1 MLAINGVS
9 VSFNRKRVLDDVT
22 IDVARG
28 SFVSFLGP
36 SGCGKTTLLRLIAG
50 FLTPDSGGIT
60 LDGKPLSTASHI
72 VPPEKRGM
80 GMVFQ
85 NYAVWPH
92 MSVYQNVAYGLRL
105 RRLPKD
111 IQRTRARKALE
122 LVNLSKY
129 EDRSPTELSGGQQ
142 QRVAIAR
149 SIAIE
154 PNVLLLDEPLSNL
167 DVALRRELLFDLKR
181 IQQASGITFVYVTHD
196 QGEALS
202 VSDKVVVLDQGRVRQ
217 AGSPALIYNDPADL
231 FVASFVGHSN
241 VLSGTVEQHGDHG
254 LQVLL
259 SDEARISLP
268 GRCTLSAGTAC
279 RLAVKRHGIK
289 FGLAPNGASSQ
300 PACKG
305 TVLRT
310 FFVGDY
316 DEVAVSIGDQCV
328 YGFAVPNL
336 LKPGDPVSVH
346 FEAASCHVFAP

>member
-1 MLAINGVS
+1 MLAINRVS
-9 VSFNRKRVLDDVT
+9 VSFGRKRVLDDIT
-22 IDVARG
+22 LDVARG

-50 FLTPDSGGIT
+50 FLAPDSGEIT
-60 LDGKPLSTASHI
+60 LDGRPLSAAGRI
-72 VPPEKRGM
+72 VPPERRGM

-111 IQRTRARKALE
+111 IERTRARKVLQ
-122 LVNLSKY
+122 LVNLSEH
-129 EDRSPTELSGGQQ
+129 EDRSPSELSGGQQ

-154 PNVLLLDEPLSNL
+154 PDVLLLDEPLSNL

-217 AGSPALIYNDPADL
+217 IGSPAHIYNEPADL
-231 FVASFVGHSN
+231 FVASFVGHAN
-241 VLSGTVEQHGDHG
+241 VLAGTVEQHDDHG

-259 SDEARISLP
+259 NNEARISLP
-268 GRCTLSAGTAC
+268 AHRALSAGTAC

-289 FGLAPNGASSQ
+289 FGLASNGASSR
-300 PACKG
+300 PGCKG
-305 TVLRT
+305 TVQRT

-316 DEVAVSIGDQCV
+316 DEVAVTIGDQCI
-328 YGFAVPNL
+328 YGFADPNA
-336 LKPGDPVSVH
+336 LKPGDQVSVH
-346 FEAASCHVFAP
+346 FDAASCHVFAP